1 MNVLAFNSTALGHI
15 SFPQHLFPAPGPE
28 IAVRI
33 YAGLGLS
40 SATGTGG
47 DAPTVAL
54 WDADGTLLGSSGET
68 DQVVGDGGFTN
79 MPIKARSTGSADY
92 MAVAAYRSDDICITS
107 IAVTMPNGKDNR
119 AIYGDIPSMCGA
131 PWYLSNEIMGE
142 TGFKPR
148 CVWITSEPTKDHPYQ
163 GFGIHL
169 PDFTPTDER
178 EAQYNTNRSSMCHA
192 QPRFSMYTKISEGDT
207 IPVFN
212 PPLIPIPVILTDKT
226 PDAVPTAPM
235 VQAKPITGLVA
246 PITGRPL
253 GNAVAGVA
261 TGPSSAIDGKVI
273 QPQSS
278 SRHRSRRQTS
288 RSSWTQK
295 QLIVSPDPQ
304 HAATMLCESATSSGP
319 DFVSLSE
326 GLYCDMDEKTLWPIC
341 SSVNTATSCFDM
353 TSNSLLLPAAS
364 SGSKRQV
371 TRGSKTYEK
380 VIQWT

>member
-1 MNVLAFNSTALGHI
+1 MNVFAFNSTALGHVGI
-15 SFPQHLFPAPGPE
+15 LQDNLIPPGPY
-28 IAVRI
+28 IGVRI
-33 YAGLGLS
+33 YSGLGAS

-54 WDADGTLLGSSGET
+54 WDAVGTFLGSSGET
-68 DQVVGDGGFTN
+68 DQVVGDGKHID
-79 MPIKARSTGSADY
+79 MPIKTTSTVSAEY
-92 MAVAAYRSDDICITS
+92 MAVAAYRSDDICIAS
-107 IAVTMPNGKDNR
+107 ISLTMPD
-119 AIYGDIPSMCGA
+119 GDSLAMFGDVPSVCGA
-131 PWYLSNEIMGE
+131 PWYLSNGILGE
-142 TGFKPR
+142 NGYKPR
-148 CVWITSEPTKDHPYQ
+148 CVWITSEPTKNHPYQ

-169 PDFTPTDER
+169 ADFIPTDER
-178 EAQYNTNRSSMCHA
+178 EAQYNSNRASMCHA
-192 QPRFSMYTKISEGDT
+192 QSRFSMYTKITEGDT
-207 IPVFN
+207 IPVFY
-212 PPLIPIPVILTDKT
+212 PPLIQVPVNLTDNN

-261 TGPSSAIDGKVI
+261 TGPSSAIDGKVV

-278 SRHRSRRQTS
+278 GRHRSRRHTS

-304 HAATMLCESATSSGP
+304 HAAKMLCKSATSSGP
-319 DFVSLSE
+319 NFVSLSE
-326 GLYCDMDEKTLWPIC
+326 GLYCDMEEKALWPLC
-341 SSVNTATSCFDM
+341 SSANTTTSCFDM
-353 TSNSLLLPAAS
+353 TSNSLLVPTAS

-371 TRGSKTYEK
+371 TGGSKLYEK